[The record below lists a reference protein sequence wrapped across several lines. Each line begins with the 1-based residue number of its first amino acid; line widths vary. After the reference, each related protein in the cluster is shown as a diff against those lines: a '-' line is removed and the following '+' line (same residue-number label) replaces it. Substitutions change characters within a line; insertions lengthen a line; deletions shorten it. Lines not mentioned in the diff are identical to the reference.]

1 MIKMIFTFSLLLV
14 TTCMTAQ
21 ISEEN
26 IRNYIVGTAKS
37 SEDSCHRE
45 RILELYKQFKVA
57 YEKKDTAALWRLCD
71 GQILKDSNDS
81 TDYRKMLKKLVRCK
95 RVAIDK
101 VKVGRHPYK
110 ERFYGLT
117 LHQRCDKKK
126 VNGFLLLLLYFS
138 KEDKKSQPEVMAG
151 LWRYGDNTVEAPDL
165 NDLFVVTH

>member
-1 MIKMIFTFSLLLV
+1 MILTFFLLLV

-21 ISEEN
+21 SSEEN

-45 RILELYKQFKVA
+45 RILELYEQFKVA

-95 RVAIDK
+95 RVTIDK
-101 VKVGRHPYK
+101 VKVRRHPYK
-110 ERFYGLT
+110 EGFYGLT
-117 LHQRCDKKK
+117 LHQSCDKKK
-126 VNGFLLLLLYFS
+126 LNGFLLLLLYFT
-138 KEDKKSQPEVMAG
+138 EVDKKTQFEVMAG
-151 LWRYGDNTVEAPDL
+151 LWRYGDDAFNAPDL
-165 NDLFVVTH
+165 NDLFVM

>member
-1 MIKMIFTFSLLLV
+1 MIRMILTFSLLLV
-14 TTCMTAQ
+14 TTCITAQ

-26 IRNYIVGTAKS
+26 IRNYIVGNAKG

-45 RILELYKQFKVA
+45 RILELYKQFKAA

-95 RVAIDK
+95 RVTIDK
-101 VKVGRHPYK
+101 VKVGRHPQ
-110 ERFYGLT
+110 EVFYGLT

-126 VNGFLLLLLYFS
+126 MNGFLLLLLYFS
-138 KEDKKSQPEVMAG
+138 KEDKNSLPEVMAG
-151 LWRYGDNTVEAPDL
+151 LWRYGDDTVEAPDL

>member
-1 MIKMIFTFSLLLV
+1 MIKMIFTFSLLLI

-95 RVAIDK
+95 RVTIDK
-101 VKVGRHPYK
+101 VKVGRHPDN

-117 LHQRCDKKK
+117 LHQSCDKKK
-126 VNGFLLLLLYFS
+126 LNGFLLLLLYFT
-138 KEDKKSQPEVMAG
+138 KEDKKTQFEVMAG
-151 LWRYGDNTVEAPDL
+151 LWRYGDDTLEAPDL
-165 NDLFVVTH
+165 NDLFVLTH

>member
-1 MIKMIFTFSLLLV
+1 MIRMILTFFLLLV

-21 ISEEN
+21 SSEEN

-57 YEKKDTAALWRLCD
+57 YEKIDTAALWRLCD

-95 RVAIDK
+95 RVTIDK
-101 VKVGRHPYK
+101 VKVRRHPYK
-110 ERFYGLT
+110 EGFYGLT
-117 LHQRCDKKK
+117 LHQSCDKKEL
-126 VNGFLLLLLYFS
+126 NGFLLLLLYFT
-138 KEDKKSQPEVMAG
+138 KEDKKTQFEVMAG
-151 LWRYGDNTVEAPDL
+151 LWRYGDDANEAPGLYD
-165 NDLFVVTH
+165 FEI

>member
-1 MIKMIFTFSLLLV
+1 MILTFSLLLV
-14 TTCMTAQ
+14 TSCMTAQ

-26 IRNYIVGTAKS
+26 IRNYIVGNAKG

-45 RILELYKQFKVA
+45 RILELYQQFKVA

-81 TDYRKMLKKLVRCK
+81 TDYHKMLKKLVKCK

-126 VNGFLLLLLYFS
+126 LNGFLLLLLYFT
-138 KEDKKSQPEVMAG
+138 KEDKKTQFEVMAG
-151 LWRYGDNTVEAPDL
+151 LWRYGDDANEAPGLYD
-165 NDLFVVTH
+165 FEI